1 MQSNSSQSFVQA
13 LGRIHNER
21 RQRLH
26 DLIAINT
33 DDMLDALGLAGPQ
46 VIRRLLRPALQPA
59 ARRFAEQML
68 EFDDTVGSAGLR
80 IGGATCLS
88 FYIRRMRIYHVEHL
102 PAEGPLLILANH
114 PGLYDTIGLFAGI
127 PRPDLR
133 VIAAERPFLQ
143 ALVHVSQH
151 LFYVPEQAR
160 ERLSLLRNV
169 ARHLRH
175 GGAVLTFP
183 AGTIEP
189 DPALL
194 CGAQAALA
202 SWSSSLEL
210 LARLAPDLTIV
221 PAIVSQVLTPAAMRH
236 PLVRLRR
243 SQDSRHRL
251 AAVLQVTNPARYP
264 VDMQIEFGRPI
275 RGAGTSEA
283 DGVRMREQ
291 TMAEAS
297 RLIARAQ
304 KHSYYA

>member
-1 MQSNSSQSFVQA
+1 MQSNSTQSFVRA
-13 LGRIHNER
+13 LGGIQNER
-21 RQRLH
+21 QKRLH

-33 DDMLDALGLAGPQ
+33 DDMLDALGLEGSE
-46 VIRRLLRPALQPA
+46 VFRHWLRPILQPA
-59 ARRFAEQML
+59 AHRFAAQML
-68 EFDDTVGSAGLR
+68 EFDDAVGSGGLR

-88 FYIRRMRIYHVEHL
+88 FYIRRMRIYNVEHL
-102 PAEGPLLILANH
+102 PAAGPLLILANH

-143 ALVHVSQH
+143 ALAHVSQH
-151 LFYVPEQAR
+151 LFYVPEQAG

-175 GGAVLTFP
+175 GGAALTFP
-183 AGTIEP
+183 AGKIEP
-189 DPALL
+189 DPAMLS
-194 CGAQAALA
+194 GAQTALTD
-202 SWSSSLEL
+202 WSSSLEL

-221 PAIVSQVLTPAAMRH
+221 PAIVSRVLTPAALRH

-243 SQDSRHRL
+243 SQASRHRL
-251 AAVLQVTNPARYP
+251 AAMLQVTNPARYP

-291 TMAEAS
+291 TLAEAS
-297 RLIARAQ
+297 RLIAHAQ
-304 KHSYYA
+304 KNSYYE